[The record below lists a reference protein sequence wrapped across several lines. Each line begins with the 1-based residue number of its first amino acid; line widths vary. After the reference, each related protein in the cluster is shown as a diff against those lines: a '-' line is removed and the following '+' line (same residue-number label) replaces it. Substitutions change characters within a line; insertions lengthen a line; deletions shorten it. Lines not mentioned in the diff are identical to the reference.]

1 MYKRQSHNTQSITA
15 ELPAVSKDIETY
27 LHAALDRFRQ
37 EQEERFKALEARLP
51 QDKVSLVV
59 FSDDMDKVLAGFVIA
74 NGALAMGMEV
84 SMYFTFWGLTAI
96 KQTTNLKGKALKQ
109 RMLAL
114 MTPAKS
120 EAMGISK
127 LNMFG
132 IGPRMMRSLMKE
144 RNVAS
149 LEELRNIAQE
159 MGTRMIGCTMA
170 MDVMGVD
177 AAEFIDGIELGG
189 VATFMEE
196 ALTSRATIFL

>member
-1 MYKRQSHNTQSITA
+1 MMSQSPNQIAAANPPAPLDTKALIQM
-15 ELPAVSKDIETY
+15 ELE
-27 LHAALDRFRQ
+27 RFRQ
-37 EQEERFKALEARLP
+37 EQEARLHAIESRLP

-96 KQTTNLKGKALKQ
+96 KKATNLKGKALKQ

-114 MTPAKS
+114 MTPGKS
-120 EAMGISK
+120 DEMGISK
-127 LNMFG
+127 LNLLGM
-132 IGPRMMRSLMKE
+132 GPRMMRAIMKE
-144 RNVAS
+144 KNVAS
-149 LEELRNIAQE
+149 LEELRDIARE

-177 AAEFIDGIELGG
+177 STEFIDGIELGG

-196 ALTSRATIFL
+196 ALKSRATLFL

>member
-1 MYKRQSHNTQSITA
+1 MNANHDLETPAEASLAMDTTAIVRQ
-15 ELPAVSKDIETY
+15 EIEK
-27 LHAALDRFRQ
+27 LRQ
-37 EQEERFKALEARLP
+37 EQDARFKALEARMP
-51 QDKVSLVV
+51 KDKVALVV
-59 FSDDMDKVLAGFVIA
+59 FSNDMDKVLAGFVIA

-96 KQTTNLKGKALKQ
+96 KKTTTLKGKALKQ

-114 MTPAKS
+114 MTPGKS
-120 EAMGISK
+120 DEMGISK

-132 IGPRMMRSLMKE
+132 MGPRMMRSIMKE
-144 RNVAS
+144 KNVAS
-149 LEELRNIAQE
+149 LEELRDIAQD

-177 AAEFIDGIELGG
+177 ASEFIDGIELGG

-196 ALTSRATIFL
+196 ALNARATMFL